1 MHCGVALLSPPQ
13 NCLDPLSDGQLL
25 FRSQTAQLRKATK
38 AFARV
43 RSRTSDSYSRAR
55 LILCRL
61 INTCW
66 YFFKL
71 GIAIMVM
78 IVVAVGF
85 HFYSRMDHEICRQ
98 VQQTLAKQFP
108 HLNVSVGAARLV
120 EDRGIAIHDL
130 VISETSAN
138 RLQSN
143 LLVVDEMMLD
153 CDVQLTQLMKGRPAI
168 RRVIVRHPQVWI
180 SRESDGSF
188 NLGSLWPPPQCG
200 DSPPQIL
207 IEDARITLIDRKNPQ
222 AVPIALHDVNLT
234 IQAKAHNAPTD
245 GAMQARPAIAIC
257 EVHGTLG
264 GPHFEEAEFN
274 AICNLAEQSISGT
287 GKFTKLKLTK
297 ELFSWA
303 QAFGGPQLAQVE
315 LQGTLNGEFSASY
328 QLNSTTR
335 PQVEAKFALED
346 GRFKHPRLPRALT
359 DLSCEIRLQ
368 GESTFIDGLRC
379 NCGSSGLA
387 LQLERRGWQ
396 ASAPMSMSARA
407 ENFSLD
413 QKVYESLPPALQEQW
428 MKYKPTGVVDADLQ
442 VTFDGYEWRPQAMLT
457 GRNLEFESDKFPYRV
472 NNGSGTLGYVP
483 KTANEPAV
491 VTIDLVG
498 YGGGQPLRFSGQ
510 VFNPQPGAL
519 FWVEVTGSN
528 VEIEDRMI
536 AALPEKARQVISSLH
551 PEGRFN
557 VRWRID
563 RTLPGQLKPY
573 SSMRLELVNC
583 RVNYEKFPYP
593 LSGIRGVILSEDNR
607 WQFRDL
613 VSGGSRNIA
622 CEGSLLPT
630 DNGNEL
636 SLQFVCKEIPLDD
649 DLQHALPDSVQK
661 AWTEIRPRGRVD
673 LVAEI
678 FHSTGL
684 PKPSIRV
691 AMTPRPDSTSV
702 EPRFFPYQMNII
714 DGSFTYQ
721 DGQVT
726 MTNLSAT
733 HSRTTI
739 HANGGGE
746 FRPDGS
752 WYVQFENMTAD
763 RLAAKR
769 DLLEALPQSLQRI
782 VDQLRPTGN
791 NFAINNGNLK
801 FSKPADPL
809 QTVTSEW
816 DVQLDCHQTDIQA
829 GIDLHNIHGS
839 VRLIGFNDGAR
850 CETFGELDIDTLT
863 FQDTQ
868 FTEVRGPLWVDASRC
883 LLGQWACEKQ
893 GLPIRHMTARVYDG
907 TLTGD
912 TWVSFEELP
921 KYRTDATVTGVNLA
935 RLMVERFHSQQAFTG
950 KLGASLSIYGEG
962 RSQHSLKG
970 NGEVKVTDANIY
982 ELPVLVGLLKLLR
995 NGTSDTTAFN
1005 RCEMKFQIDGRHVNL
1020 SQLDF
1025 IGDAVSLYGTGT
1037 TNFDQQLNLAF
1048 HGVLGQNN
1056 AKLPMVKNFIDRT
1069 GEQFMQ
1075 MYVGGTISNPQIH
1088 TQPLPGINNL
1098 IQQIQTE
1105 LDSGTTVPDVR
1116 QAERTSPATPVVGR

>member
-1 MHCGVALLSPPQ
+1 
-13 NCLDPLSDGQLL
+13 
-25 FRSQTAQLRKATK
+25 
-38 AFARV
+38 
-43 RSRTSDSYSRAR
+43 
-55 LILCRL
+55 
-61 INTCW
+61 
-66 YFFKL
+66 
-71 GIAIMVM
+71 
-78 IVVAVGF
+78 
-85 HFYSRMDHEICRQ
+85 
-98 VQQTLAKQFP
+98 
-108 HLNVSVGAARLV
+108 
-120 EDRGIAIHDL
+120 
-130 VISETSAN
+130 
-138 RLQSN
+138 
-143 LLVVDEMMLD
+143 
-153 CDVQLTQLMKGRPAI
+153 
-168 RRVIVRHPQVWI
+168 
-180 SRESDGSF
+180 
-188 NLGSLWPPPQCG
+188 
-200 DSPPQIL
+200 
-207 IEDARITLIDRKNPQ
+207 
-222 AVPIALHDVNLT
+222 
-234 IQAKAHNAPTD
+234 
-245 GAMQARPAIAIC
+245 
-257 EVHGTLG
+257 
-264 GPHFEEAEFN
+264 
-274 AICNLAEQSISGT
+274 
-287 GKFTKLKLTK
+287 
-297 ELFSWA
+297 
-303 QAFGGPQLAQVE
+303 
-315 LQGTLNGEFSASY
+315 
-328 QLNSTTR
+328 
-335 PQVEAKFALED
+335 
-346 GRFKHPRLPRALT
+346 
-359 DLSCEIRLQ
+359 
-368 GESTFIDGLRC
+368 
-379 NCGSSGLA
+379 
-387 LQLERRGWQ
+387 
-396 ASAPMSMSARA
+396 
-407 ENFSLD
+407 
-413 QKVYESLPPALQEQW
+413 
-428 MKYKPTGVVDADLQ
+428 
-442 VTFDGYEWRPQAMLT
+442 
-457 GRNLEFESDKFPYRV
+457 
-472 NNGSGTLGYVP
+472 
-483 KTANEPAV
+483 
-491 VTIDLVG
+491 
-498 YGGGQPLRFSGQ
+498 
-510 VFNPQPGAL
+510 
-519 FWVEVTGSN
+519 
-528 VEIEDRMI
+528 
-536 AALPEKARQVISSLH
+536 
-551 PEGRFN
+551 
-557 VRWRID
+557 
-563 RTLPGQLKPY
+563 
-573 SSMRLELVNC
+573 MRLELVNC

-607 WQFRDL
+607 WQFREL
-613 VSGGSRNIA
+613 ISGGSRNIE

-630 DNGNEL
+630 DSGNEL

-673 LVAEI
+673 LVAEV

-726 MTNLSAT
+726 MANLSAT

-752 WYVQFENMTAD
+752 WYVQFENLTAD
-763 RLAAKR
+763 RLAARR

-782 VDQLRPTGN
+782 VNQLRPTGN
-791 NFAINNGNLK
+791 NFAINHGNLK

-816 DVQLDCHQTDIQA
+816 DIQLDCHQTDIQA

-893 GLPIRHMTARVYDG
+893 GLLIRHMTARVYDG

-921 KYRTDATVTGVNLA
+921 KYRTDATVTDVNLA

-970 NGEVKVTDANIY
+970 NGEVKVNDANIY

-995 NGTSDTTAFN
+995 NGTPDTTAFN

-1105 LDSGTTVPDVR
+1105 LDSGTTVPNVR